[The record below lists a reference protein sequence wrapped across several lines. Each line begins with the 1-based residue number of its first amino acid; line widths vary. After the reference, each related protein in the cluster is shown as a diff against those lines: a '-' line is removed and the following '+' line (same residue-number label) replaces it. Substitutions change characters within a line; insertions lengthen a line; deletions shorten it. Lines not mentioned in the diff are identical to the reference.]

1 MPSVNSVSSLLQLS
15 VAHIVTR
22 IVNLDTPANSTTNI
36 CVMGELVKLFH
47 QLRKLNKEDDVFDR
61 FSITSNL
68 ILITFKYYF
77 VILSIASSLL
87 EQVIIAY
94 AKNGIDRPEAFILE
108 YLISTH
114 LRFARFHVYSEGYL
128 TVFPRFENLISLILR
143 FSEAGNNCLR
153 ELGIHCKNLRYVK
166 SIYLM
171 HTIINSFR
179 FLIVLLW
186 TGYWMFSIV
195 GMSQTQEFNYCVSIH
210 TIILF

>member
-61 FSITSNL
+61 FLITSNL

-143 FSEAGNNCLR
+143 FSEAGNSCLR
-153 ELGIHCKNLRYVK
+153 ELGIHCKNLRYAKFTRVF
-166 SIYLM
+166 
-171 HTIINSFR
+171 INFDR
-179 FLIVLLW
+179 VF
-186 TGYWMFSIV
+186 
-195 GMSQTQEFNYCVSIH
+195 
-210 TIILF
+210 

>member
-61 FSITSNL
+61 FLITSNL
-68 ILITFKYYF
+68 ILITIKYYF

-108 YLISTH
+108 YLISKH

-153 ELGIHCKNLRYVK
+153 ELGIHCKNLRYAK
-166 SIYLM
+166 F
-171 HTIINSFR
+171 TR
-179 FLIVLLW
+179 FLQILIAFSDCFDL
-186 TGYWMFSIV
+186 TGYWMFTDV
-195 GMSQTQEFNYCVSIH
+195 GLSQIEEFNYCVPI
-210 TIILF
+210 F

>member
-1 MPSVNSVSSLLQLS
+1 
-15 VAHIVTR
+15 
-22 IVNLDTPANSTTNI
+22 
-36 CVMGELVKLFH
+36 MGELVKLFH

-108 YLISTH
+108 YLISKH

-143 FSEAGNNCLR
+143 FSEAGNSCLR
-153 ELGIHCKNLRYVK
+153 ELGIHCKNLRYAKFTRVF
-166 SIYLM
+166 
-171 HTIINSFR
+171 INFDR
-179 FLIVLLW
+179 VF
-186 TGYWMFSIV
+186 
-195 GMSQTQEFNYCVSIH
+195 
-210 TIILF
+210 